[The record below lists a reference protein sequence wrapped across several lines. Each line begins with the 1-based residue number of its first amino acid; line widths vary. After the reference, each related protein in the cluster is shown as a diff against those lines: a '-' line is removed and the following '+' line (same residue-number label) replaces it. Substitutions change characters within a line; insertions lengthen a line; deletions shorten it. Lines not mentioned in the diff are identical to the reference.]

1 MVVINTTRQY
11 HKTSSIDLMKEFTI
25 CESFA
30 CLDSPYMIAL
40 KEPEPYGALIGKLL
54 IAANIL
60 KPGTKIL
67 EAGGGYGS
75 LMKGLLGTY
84 LSLIKHAY
92 MIDISKALLNIQ
104 RKNLSPWK
112 KFTTFINAD
121 ITEIIHAIS
130 SMDLIILNEMLGDL
144 DTWTGLEAKNL
155 PDDAARM
162 VNNYHLDIPKE
173 GTFNLNMGAL
183 SLIEETC
190 RKGIPVF
197 ISEHSCD
204 PIIPEDMAFLEK
216 DLELNSFPREIKLYG
231 HSEFTIRFSH
241 LIQVAKAWHRNI
253 LTGPVLKLVGL
264 KDSPQMRFIFTMHAC
279 ATEKQEIIFE
289 ILDHIREYRWLVI
302 Y

>member
-1 MVVINTTRQY
+1 
-11 HKTSSIDLMKEFTI
+11 
-25 CESFA
+25 
-30 CLDSPYMIAL
+30 MIAL

-84 LSLIKHAY
+84 LPLVKHVY
-92 MIDISKALLNIQ
+92 MVDISKALLNIQ

-121 ITEIIHAIS
+121 ITEIIHATSNIN
-130 SMDLIILNEMLGDL
+130 LIILNEMLGDL
-144 DTWTGLEAKNL
+144 DTWTGLKAGNL

-162 VNNYHLDIPKE
+162 VKNYHLDIPKE

-183 SLIEETC
+183 ALIEEIC

-241 LIQVAKAWHRNI
+241 LIQVAKAWHKNTI
-253 LTGPVLKLVGL
+253 TGPVLKLVGL
-264 KDSPQMRFIFTMHAC
+264 KDSPQMRSIFTMHAC

-289 ILDHIREYRWLVI
+289 ILDHIREYRWLAI